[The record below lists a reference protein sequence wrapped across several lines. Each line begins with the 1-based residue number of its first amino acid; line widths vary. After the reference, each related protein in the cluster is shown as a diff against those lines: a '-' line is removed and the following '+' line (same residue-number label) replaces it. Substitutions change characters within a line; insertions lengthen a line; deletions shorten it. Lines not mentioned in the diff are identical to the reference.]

1 MYYTIDGNFVNKN
14 ENKLIEGFDEEFVLK
29 SIDNDEYVKS
39 FLPGPF
45 GGIDLTENISDAML
59 LKQNTYRVNG
69 ASASVLEDLNSSI
82 LIVKDSKLNIYM
94 DENYPSM
101 SESEKFKFLVKLKR
115 NETNIQIVNPKIITT
130 TGIEDYIAIPYNETV
145 QPIENNNEC
154 PDNHICI
161 PSNEWESLNLRD
173 VLLDQL
179 PGISYGTTNT
189 DTTMES

>member
-45 GGIDLTENISDAML
+45 GLDTTQSMDDAML
-59 LKQNTYRVNG
+59 FKQYTYRVNDV
-69 ASASVLEDLNSSI
+69 SASVLEDLNSSI

-94 DENYPSM
+94 DENYPLM
-101 SESEKFKFLVKLKR
+101 NESEKINFLIKLKR
-115 NETNIQIVNPKIITT
+115 QDVQLVNPKIITT
-130 TGIEDYIAIPYNETV
+130 TGVKKYIAIPYNEPIS
-145 QPIENNNEC
+145 PIENINEC

-161 PSNEWESLNLRD
+161 PSNEWESLNLRN

-179 PGISYGTTNT
+179 PGISYGITTT
-189 DTTMES
+189 DETLES